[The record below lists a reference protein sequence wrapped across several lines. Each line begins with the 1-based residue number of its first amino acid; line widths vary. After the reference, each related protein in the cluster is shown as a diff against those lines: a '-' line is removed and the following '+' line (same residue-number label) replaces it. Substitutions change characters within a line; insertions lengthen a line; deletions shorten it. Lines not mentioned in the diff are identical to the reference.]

1 MDERRGRDVIR
12 RVGHGVRHG
21 SRLIRQVHA
30 NGRGLVTALDMRMV
44 GGGIIHG
51 HLQFVGAAGRVR
63 DPLRNVHVDG
73 FLIDRRGRW
82 HTVVVCCRRFDGGVV
97 VHVHRQCR
105 GVGQSCLVFDRIH
118 HVIGAR
124 LLRSGEGERI
134 VRHGHIADV
143 LRFDVFADGQVGV
156 VSGDVVLRHGH
167 GCCGVGAQCDFVV
180 ARVYARVG
188 AGCEYAYADLRLG
201 SLAGPV
207 FDGV

>member
-1 MDERRGRDVIR
+1 MA
-12 RVGHGVRHG
+12 HG
-21 SRLIRQVHA
+21 SR
-30 NGRGLVTALDMRMV
+30 MRS
-44 GGGIIHG
+44 
-51 HLQFVGAAGRVR
+51 AVR
-63 DPLRNVHVDG
+63 WWR
-73 FLIDRRGRW
+73 
-82 HTVVVCCRRFDGGVV
+82 CRPRSPSTS
-97 VHVHRQCR
+97 R

-124 LLRSGEGERI
+124 LLRRGEGERI

-188 AGCEYAYADLRLG
+188 AGFEYAYADLRLG

-207 FDGV
+207 FDGVCEGVRSCGVGISFRIPGRWASTSGMMRPKCRRLVAEAEQLHVVAVGVDARSR